1 MIGESTP
8 EGLGSV
14 ARKGKRD
21 GPALGDVPAEPHANR
36 TISDQTEARPPRVPR
51 DRPLTAGR
59 FKVPDGVA
67 LAKRFIGLCA
77 LALPVSPQPRPLQ
90 RHFEDHVPNT
100 LGSTWRSY
108 GLRNIRAYRTSLLRP
123 EADSIP
129 HIPEGEDEVAQNDE
143 PFSKDLPGFIEKI
156 ERWYAEDFEGFR
168 TMYDAATANVVPY
181 PGDTPVE
188 LHCDWKGQGIT
199 FLCDF
204 FTEWYEWM
212 PGVHTGLNYIEK
224 FSWLNYENPYG
235 MVFVTC
241 GPGHKALS
249 DFTHLQG
256 MQMDEPDST
265 RNKELIDSWERD
277 LGEKKMKDFEPGPWS
292 TFNDF
297 FVRELAPGA
306 RPIAAEDDPTVV
318 VAPADCVINMIVD
331 DLKEDTPIPVK
342 SVTMNVRQLLADSP
356 YAHHFLDGTAVSC
369 ILMPDSYHW
378 YHTPVAGELMEG
390 RDDIAGSYYG
400 MRDFPELLDKGDVGY
415 GYDYE
420 MFDHF
425 RRGYVIIKTRYP
437 ESTES
442 DPVEGY
448 VGMVTVGLNSIASV
462 NYLPKFKNLNGPVK
476 VAKGEKIGNFKYGG
490 SLNILLF
497 QKDRFPALQMLQ
509 GQRIGV
515 LEQVERTNGL
525 FTGSS
530 HTHSRRRRLIAP

>member
-1 MIGESTP
+1 M
-8 EGLGSV
+8 
-14 ARKGKRD
+14 ARTD
-21 GPALGDVPAEPHANR
+21 G
-36 TISDQTEARPPRVPR
+36 
-51 DRPLTAGR
+51 
-59 FKVPDGVA
+59 
-67 LAKRFIGLCA
+67 
-77 LALPVSPQPRPLQ
+77 
-90 RHFEDHVPNT
+90 
-100 LGSTWRSY
+100 
-108 GLRNIRAYRTSLLRP
+108 
-123 EADSIP
+123 
-129 HIPEGEDEVAQNDE
+129 NDT
-143 PFSKDLPGFIEKI
+143 FSKDLPEFIEKI
-156 ERWYAEDFEGFR
+156 KRWYAEDFEGFK

-181 PGDTPVE
+181 PDGTP
-188 LHCDWKGQGIT
+188 LDLRCDWKGKDIA

-204 FTEWYEWM
+204 FAEWYEWL

-224 FSWLNYENPYG
+224 FSWINYENSYG

-241 GPGHKALS
+241 GPGHKMLS

-256 MQMDEPDST
+256 MQMDEPDSQ
-265 RNKELIDSWERD
+265 RNKNLIKSWTQD
-277 LGEKKMKDFEPGPWS
+277 LGDKMKDYKPGPWS
-292 TFNDF
+292 TFNEF
-297 FVRELAPGA
+297 FVREIADGK
-306 RPIAAEDDPTVV
+306 RPIAAEDDNSVV

-342 SVTMNVRQLLADSP
+342 SVTMNVKQLLAGSR
-356 YAHHFLDGTAVSC
+356 YARSFLDGTAVSC

-378 YHTPVAGELMEG
+378 YHAPVGGELVEA

-425 RRGYVIIKTRYP
+425 RRGYVIIKTQYP

-462 NYLPKFKNLNGPVK
+462 NYLNKFRNLNGPVTVK
-476 VAKGEKIGNFKYGG
+476 KGERIGNFKYGG

-497 QKDRFPALQMLQ
+497 EENRFPALQMLQ
-509 GQRIGV
+509 GQRIGT

-525 FTGSS
+525 FTGSY
-530 HTHSRRRRLIAP
+530 HTQSRRRRPLAP